1 MNTGIRAKGTA
12 LSSMSAWMSNFII
25 GQVSPIAFRNIG
37 WKYYLVFAVC
47 GFTNALTMWAL
58 YPETR
63 GRSLE
68 MMDSYFEETGW
79 IVPLSK
85 NGKGGIPPRDAE
97 SESGVTRNRMILFA
111 DAAQLST
118 RRCSRGCRF
127 QTEREGQSGASRA
140 IVNGVSG
147 GEYKAAMFRHRCTGW
162 KR

>member
-85 NGKGGIPPRDAE
+85 NGRGGIPTRDAE
-97 SESGVTRNRMILFA
+97 SESRWRPRG
-111 DAAQLST
+111 DAV
-118 RRCSRGCRF
+118 C
-127 QTEREGQSGASRA
+127 
-140 IVNGVSG
+140 
-147 GEYKAAMFRHRCTGW
+147 
-162 KR
+162 